1 MVKKAFIFP
10 GQGAQ
15 FVGMSES
22 LYNTIP
28 AAKEIFDKAQAVVDF
43 DINKVCFHGPLEELS
58 LTNISQPAILTASM
72 AVLKAM
78 RPSGLD
84 ITPDYVAGLSL
95 GECTALVAAGSIDF
109 PDAVSLVAMRGK
121 FMREA
126 SVANPGSM
134 LTILGLDL
142 EKVNE
147 IVHETETYVANLNC
161 PGQIV
166 ISGKHDNLKN
176 AELLAKKR
184 GAKRVLL
191 LKVGGPFHTVLMRE
205 AGLKLKNELQN
216 TNIKEPG
223 CKVVFNVTGETEDS
237 PESIKINLFKQVSQ
251 TTYWQ
256 KSVEYMVADGVTVF
270 FEIGPGRVLKGLLK
284 RINPEL
290 TVHNIGSLEDIENV
304 KKELER

>member
-22 LYNTIP
+22 LYNNIP
-28 AAKEIFDKAQAVVDF
+28 ASKDIFDKAQAIVDF

-58 LTNISQPAILTASM
+58 LTNISQPAILTASI
-72 AVLKAM
+72 AALTAM
-78 RPSGLD
+78 RSSGLD
-84 ITPDYVAGLSL
+84 VTPDYVAGLSL
-95 GECTALVAAGSIDF
+95 GEYSALAAAGSIDF
-109 PDAVSLVAMRGK
+109 VDAINLVAKRGK
-121 FMREA
+121 FMQEA
-126 SVANPGSM
+126 SAANPGSM

-142 EKVNE
+142 EKINE
-147 IVHETETYVANLNC
+147 IVRETQTYIANLNC

-166 ISGKHDNLKN
+166 ISGKHNNLKD
-176 AELLAKKR
+176 AEVLAKKK

-205 AGLKLKNELQN
+205 ASLKLKNELEDI
-216 TNIKEPG
+216 NIKEPV
-223 CKVVFNVTGETEDS
+223 CEIVFNVTGETEDN
-237 PESIKINLFKQVSQ
+237 PESIKTNLFKQVSQ
-251 TTYWQ
+251 ITYWQ
-256 KSVEYMVADGVTVF
+256 KSVECMVANGVTVF

-290 TVHNIGSLEDIENV
+290 TVHNIGSSEDIEKV
-304 KKELER
+304 KKELKT